1 MATGH
6 QGPITV
12 AHAPAHTRSNL
23 AAIKALTF
31 VMFMMFA
38 MTTDSVGV
46 IIPEI
51 IKRFRL
57 SLTAAS
63 AFQYATM
70 GGIAIAGFCLGFM
83 ADRFGRKPTIILGLT
98 LFAADAYLFA
108 VSHSF
113 GFFVALLAISGLSIG
128 IFKTGA
134 LALIGD
140 ISRSTTEHTSVMN
153 AVEGFFGVGSI
164 IGPAI
169 LARLLLSGVGW
180 QWLYVIAGSM
190 CLILVVLAFIVRYPT
205 TVRTNDEPTTFGRT
219 LSMVTNPYAL
229 GFSLAEFL
237 YVATECAIYVWMPTL
252 LAGKTGFLAVY
263 SISIFFLLRAAGRFV
278 GAWTLKRFSWTAAL
292 VLLSAAILICFIGAV
307 SGGTDVAVFLLP
319 LSGLFMSVIY
329 PTINSKGISCFPKSE
344 HGAIAGVILFF
355 TCVSAAVGPLAM
367 GAVSDAFG
375 GTRYG
380 FILAT
385 LFAAMLFVAC
395 LLNWRF
401 DPSRTRLALLDET
414 QYEQSGQ
421 SRRPDPNRETK

>member
-1 MATGH
+1 MASRH
-6 QGPITV
+6 QIPIIV
-12 AHAPAHTRSNL
+12 ATQTNRNL

-31 VMFMMFA
+31 IMFMIFA

-51 IKRFRL
+51 IKQFRL

-63 AFQYATM
+63 AFQYSTM
-70 GGIAIAGFCLGFM
+70 GGIAIAGFFLGFM
-83 ADRFGRKPTIILGLT
+83 ADRFGRKMTIVLGLS
-98 LFAADAYLFA
+98 LFAVDAYLFVVGNSFAFFVGLLA
-108 VSHSF
+108 VS
-113 GFFVALLAISGLSIG
+113 GVSIG

-140 ISRSTTEHTSVMN
+140 ISRSTTEHTSIMN

-164 IGPAI
+164 IGPAL
-169 LARLLLSGVGW
+169 LAKLLLSGVKW

-190 CLILVVLAFIVRYPT
+190 CVLLVLLALVVRYPA
-205 TVRTNDEPTTFGRT
+205 TVRTGEKPTSFARS
-219 LSMVTNPYAL
+219 LSMTKDPYAL
-229 GFSLAEFL
+229 GFSLGEAL

-252 LAGKTGFLAVY
+252 LTGHTRFVAAY
-263 SISIFFLLRAAGRFV
+263 SISIFFLLRAGGRFV
-278 GAWTLKRFSWTAAL
+278 GAWTLGRFSWTAAL
-292 VLLSAAILICFIGAV
+292 ALLSAAILACFVGAMV
-307 SGGTDVAVFLLP
+307 GGTGAAVYLLP

-344 HGAIAGVILFF
+344 HGSVSGVLLFF

-375 GTRYG
+375 GARYG

-385 LFAAMLFVAC
+385 LFAGLLFTLC
-395 LLNWRF
+395 LLNWIF
-401 DPSRTRLALLDET
+401 DPAKQRLQLLDET
-414 QYEQSGQ
+414 QYEHSGAAV
-421 SRRPDPNRETK
+421 

>member
-6 QGPITV
+6 QGPMIV
-12 AHAPAHTRSNL
+12 RQAPTGSSRNL

-51 IKRFRL
+51 IKQFRL

-70 GGIAIAGFCLGFM
+70 GGIAVAGFCLGFM
-83 ADRFGRKPTIILGLT
+83 ADRFGRKRTIVLGLG
-98 LFAADAYLFA
+98 LFAVDAYIFA

-113 GFFVALLAISGLSIG
+113 AFFVTLLAISGVSIG

-140 ISRSTTEHTSVMN
+140 ISRSTTEHTSIMN

-164 IGPAI
+164 IGPAL
-169 LARLLLSGVGW
+169 LAKLLLSGVDW
-180 QWLYVIAGSM
+180 KWLYVIAGSM
-190 CLILVVLAFIVRYPT
+190 CALLVVLALIVRYPA
-205 TVRTNDEPTTFGRT
+205 TVRTSEEPTSFSRT
-219 LSMVTNPYAL
+219 LSMIKDPYAL

-252 LAGKTGFLAVY
+252 LAGKSGFFAAY
-263 SISIFFLLRAAGRFV
+263 SISIFFLLRAGGRFV

-292 VLLSAAILICFIGAV
+292 VLLSAAILICFVGAV
-307 SGGTDVAVFLLP
+307 SGGRDVAVYLLP
-319 LSGLFMSVIY
+319 FSGLFMSVIY
-329 PTINSKGISCFPKSE
+329 PTINSKGISCFAKSE
-344 HGAIAGVILFF
+344 HGAISGVILFF

-367 GAVSDAFG
+367 GAVSDALG
-375 GTRYG
+375 GAQYG

-385 LFAAMLFVAC
+385 VFAGMLFAAC
-395 LLNWRF
+395 LLNWIF
-401 DPSRTRLALLDET
+401 DPSRARLALLDET
-414 QYEQSGQ
+414 QYEHSGAV
-421 SRRPDPNRETK
+421 S